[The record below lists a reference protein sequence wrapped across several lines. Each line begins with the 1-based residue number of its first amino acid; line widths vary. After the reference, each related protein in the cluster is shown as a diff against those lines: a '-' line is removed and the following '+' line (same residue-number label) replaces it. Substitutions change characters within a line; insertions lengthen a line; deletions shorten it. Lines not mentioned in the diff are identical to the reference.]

1 MKRALVLAVLILAAG
16 LSIYFSQHS
25 QNAATVSPNA
35 VLNIAAD
42 MQHDITRVPMQ
53 LTRISD
59 EEELRIGNALAEQ
72 YSLAASSLSGKEA
85 ALQQYVQRVGR
96 TLAPRAHRK
105 LPYRFHLLPDRN
117 MINAFALP
125 GGHVVIGEGL
135 LDLMTSED
143 ELANV
148 LAHEVEHVDHYH
160 CVERVQIEAQFRKL
174 QLGALGQLAQLP
186 LSVWEAG
193 YSKDQETE
201 ADREGMMLA
210 AVSGYSPYGAVTM
223 FQKFEKLQDEYV
235 LHARSPEQELSQ
247 LAIESIEGYFR
258 THPLPSERLEHA
270 QAEIAQ
276 HHWRQRTA
284 QKPFRIEYEVHG
296 G

>member
-1 MKRALVLAVLILAAG
+1 MKRSLILAVLVLAAG
-16 LSIYFSQHS
+16 LSIYFSQRS
-25 QNAATVSPNA
+25 KDPTAVSPNA
-35 VLNIAAD
+35 VLNVAAD
-42 MQHDITRVPMQ
+42 MQHDVTRVPMQ

-59 EEELRIGNALAEQ
+59 EEEIRIGDALAGQ
-72 YSLAASSLSGKEA
+72 YSSAASSLSDKEA
-85 ALQQYVQRVGR
+85 ALQQYVQRVGGI
-96 TLAPRAHRK
+96 LAPRAHRK

-125 GGHVVIGEGL
+125 GGHVVVGEGL

-148 LAHEVEHVDHYH
+148 LAHEVEHVDRYH

-210 AVSGYSPYGAVTM
+210 TVSGYSPYGAVTM
-223 FQKFEKLQDEYV
+223 FQKFAKLQDEYV

-247 LAIESIEGYFR
+247 LAIQSVEGYFR
-258 THPLPSERLEHA
+258 THPLPSERLQRA
-270 QAEIAQ
+270 QAEIAGN
-276 HHWRQRTA
+276 HWQRRTA
-284 QKPFRIEYEVHG
+284 QKPFRIEYEVRG